1 MKRKGRAG
9 RVTAGTC
16 YHLFPKLVYNAMPE
30 YQTSEILRKPLPE
43 LCLQLKNL
51 ICPRSI
57 THFLKKAMEPPNL
70 CDVQNAID
78 LLIAIGAMDGEE
90 VLTPLGKTLNY
101 VNNSF
106 LNYLAS

>member
-1 MKRKGRAG
+1 
-9 RVTAGTC
+9 
-16 YHLFPKLVYNAMPE
+16 MPE
-30 YQTSEILRKPLPE
+30 YQTPEILRKPLPE

-78 LLIAIGAMDGEE
+78 LLIAIGAMDREE

-101 VNNSF
+101 VNNF
-106 LNYLAS
+106 FKNYLAS